1 MALTENQIQA
11 EIDRVSA
18 LTREYITSS
27 EKYAEEQD
35 YTDIRF
41 QTWQVGC
48 VIEAHDE
55 NDEKREIVT
64 GAFES
69 SSRVLQLGMVTSL
82 LISSL
87 DI

>member
-18 LTREYITSS
+18 LTREYIASS

-35 YTDIRF
+35 YNDIRF

-48 VIEAHDE
+48 IIEVHDE
-55 NDEKREIVT
+55 DDQKREIVT

-69 SSRVLQLGMVTSL
+69 SSRTLQTGMVMSM
-82 LISSL
+82 LIESL
-87 DI
+87 DM